1 MNQDAKHILDAAL
14 RDALPGAAVGQA
26 LDQIA
31 FQPGGR
37 LILVAAG
44 KEFEDRKNLTLRE
57 ITVGKNYKWKGKCL
71 TEIPVPK
78 GTLLVMIERGDTTI
92 IPSGDTVIQEGDVL
106 VEAQF

>member
-1 MNQDAKHILDAAL
+1 MVLILRGKETIVPNGDTKI
-14 RDALPGAAVGQA
+14 LPGD
-26 LDQIA
+26 L
-31 FQPGGR
+31 
-37 LILVAAG
+37 LVAAG

-78 GTLLVMIERGDTTI
+78 GTLLVMIERGDTTN